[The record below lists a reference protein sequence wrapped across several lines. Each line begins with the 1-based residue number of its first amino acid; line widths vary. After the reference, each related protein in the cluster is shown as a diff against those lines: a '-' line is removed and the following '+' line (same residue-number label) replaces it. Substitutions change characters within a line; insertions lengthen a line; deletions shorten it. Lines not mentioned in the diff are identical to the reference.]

1 MTMISNGFAG
11 SGDRAVATMFHH
23 LRALAAMR
31 SPATTV
37 LEEQAGD
44 VVDGS
49 NYKICNDAST
59 DCFLYDG
66 AGKII
71 ARL

>member
-1 MTMISNGFAG
+1 
-11 SGDRAVATMFHH
+11 MFHH
-23 LRALAAMR
+23 LRALVAMR
-31 SPATTV
+31 SPAATTV

-49 NYKICNDAST
+49 NYKICNDSST

-71 ARL
+71 SR